1 MPNLF
6 ILWHPSITATQTVS
20 LGLVMKIFGDSKP
33 VDIDVA
39 LKVRPPMN
47 SAFSKKR
54 RTEFSLSLVRKCNRK
69 NRTKIRQRFSFVCLF
84 NSDKILFKYNHLNF
98 ILLITTSNRVNNV
111 QCCSLVPEIE
121 TFSVDLN
128 S

>member
-1 MPNLF
+1 
-6 ILWHPSITATQTVS
+6 
-20 LGLVMKIFGDSKP
+20 MKIFGDSKP